1 MWKNKSGLRP
11 NSSKKLVH
19 FKSKCL
25 KLEKSKDKY
34 KHYKSKSLMS
44 SWEDMD
50 NTPFNEKVEGEA
62 NLCLMDDTTSEES
75 ESEQEKVDLDDPK
88 SLRQT
93 YHKLL
98 SNSSIIS
105 KAYKKNLRNYPKI
118 ILN

>member
-1 MWKNKSGLRP
+1 
-11 NSSKKLVH
+11 
-19 FKSKCL
+19 
-25 KLEKSKDKY
+25 
-34 KHYKSKSLMS
+34 MS